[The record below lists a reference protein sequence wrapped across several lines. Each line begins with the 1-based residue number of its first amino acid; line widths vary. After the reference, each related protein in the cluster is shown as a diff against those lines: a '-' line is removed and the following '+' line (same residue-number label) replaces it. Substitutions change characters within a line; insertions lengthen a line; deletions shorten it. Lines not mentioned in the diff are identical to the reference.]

1 MVWQPARQ
9 GVDALRVITA
19 AFAARSSFLE
29 RAVFIC
35 NAVET
40 RTDSRVPMLAN
51 IRAMAQDHCWE

>member
-1 MVWQPARQ
+1 MTV
-9 GVDALRVITA
+9 